1 MGTKLSK
8 DTIFFSSDVSRLS
21 TEAYML
27 SGYKDASPKQ
37 SSRYPFFWLGSKLC
51 RFEPHWKLFFSMGP
65 KLYRVT
71 IFFGSHVPN
80 FLEAP
85 SSLVLLFS
93 DLQRTPTCCSNAQDA
108 SPEFGLHSVLSTSFL
123 MGPRLC
129 SVTLFFASDVL
140 RLATEASWWFR
151 CARCLTRTLGPL
163 GFQTVSIRSPS
174 NILILSAP
182 MEFYTFWWGPNFML
196 SPSSLDKI
204 FSDTQRQ
211 LLLVRVELFRKMPHQ
226 NIRLHKLFLPQV
238 STE

>member
-1 MGTKLSK
+1 
-8 DTIFFSSDVSRLS
+8 
-21 TEAYML
+21 
-27 SGYKDASPKQ
+27 
-37 SSRYPFFWLGSKLC
+37 
-51 RFEPHWKLFFSMGP
+51 MGP

-71 IFFGSHVPN
+71 TFFGSHVPN

-93 DLQRTPTCCSNAQDA
+93 DLQRTPACCSHAQDA
-108 SPEFGLHSVLSTSFL
+108 SPEFGLHSVLSASGQHCVDLSPMENYNFWW
-123 MGPRLC
+123 GPDF
-129 SVTLFFASDVL
+129 VASDVL

-151 CARCLTRTLGPL
+151 CARCLTRTLG
-163 GFQTVSIRSPS
+163 FQTVSIRSPS

-182 MEFYTFWWGPNFML
+182 MEIYTFWWGPNFML
-196 SPSSLDKI
+196 SPFSLVNM

-226 NIRLHKLFLPQV
+226 NIRLHKLLLPQV